1 MMQKIFNFLNSIFIT
16 RCRVVGTFL
25 PRTTFCSP
33 PPTNFFSFDTFHNAL
48 QKLSSGISGISG
60 GCMASYLQFLVTVRD
75 QSFNDL

>member
-33 PPTNFFSFDTFHNAL
+33 QFFSFDTFHNAL
-48 QKLSSGISGISG
+48 QNSWSGISG
-60 GCMASYLQFLVTVRD
+60 GNIASYLQFLVTVRD